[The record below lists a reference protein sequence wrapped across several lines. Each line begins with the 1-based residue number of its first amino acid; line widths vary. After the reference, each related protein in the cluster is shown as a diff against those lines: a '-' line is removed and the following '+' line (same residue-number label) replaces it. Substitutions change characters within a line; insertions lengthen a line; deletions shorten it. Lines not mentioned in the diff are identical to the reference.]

1 MMPDSLNKFQKLH
14 KKLQREDKKKMKKTN
29 TIDEDEIKKKVSEQV
44 FMDAVFKKV
53 KKPKIGKKK
62 KDEQEKKELSPEKEN
77 ILDKIGSVK
86 S

>member
-1 MMPDSLNKFQKLH
+1 
-14 KKLQREDKKKMKKTN
+14 MKKTN

-53 KKPKIGKKK
+53 KKQKMSKKI
-62 KDEQEKKELSPEKEN
+62 KDERQKKELSSEKEN
-77 ILDKIGSVK
+77 ILNKIGNVK

>member
-1 MMPDSLNKFQKLH
+1 
-14 KKLQREDKKKMKKTN
+14 
-29 TIDEDEIKKKVSEQV
+29 
-44 FMDAVFKKV
+44 MDAVFKKV
-53 KKPKIGKKK
+53 KKPKMGKKK